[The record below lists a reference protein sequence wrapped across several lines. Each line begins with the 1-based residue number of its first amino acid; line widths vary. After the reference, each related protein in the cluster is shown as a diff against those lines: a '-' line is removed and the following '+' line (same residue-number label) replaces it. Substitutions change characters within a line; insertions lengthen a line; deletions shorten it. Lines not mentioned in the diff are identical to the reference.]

1 MTDTDARTTLF
12 RKCEWIV
19 AWDEESGSH
28 VYLRDADFAIRGREI
43 LQVGGSFAGPVDAEV
58 DASRMLIMPGFVNI
72 HSHPGHEPGWKGML
86 EELGSPRLGQSSLYE
101 FMPVFQIGPE
111 YTRPALRV
119 AASELLKSGVTTI
132 CDLGRP
138 RDTWAD
144 EWAETGIR
152 AVLWGMFRSGP
163 WKTRN
168 GHSVEYD
175 LDPATGDRLLR
186 EAVAIADAASRHPSG
201 RISGY
206 FGPAQIDTCTEG
218 QIRDALDAA
227 RERHQPIQIHAAQS
241 IVEFQEIM
249 RRYGCTPVEWLDR
262 IGALGPDTIIGH
274 CIFLNDHPWLHW
286 PHANDFERLR
296 DSGAQVAHCP
306 VVFARRGIAL
316 NTLSRYMKAGIRCG
330 IGTDSFPHNMLD
342 ELRMACYAGRII
354 AGSFTA
360 STTRDAFMAGDGR
373 WSRHDP
379 SPGSR
384 PPGSRLQGRLL
395 RRRHDEPLHA
405 ARLRADP
412 QPRLLGE
419 RPGDPGRLRRRAA
432 GRARRRGAGLRHR
445 GGSRDAAPGPGRGRR
460 GGAAAR
466 LGRPRPRRAEPAR
479 LPHPRVR
486 PCPGGGARSL
496 RGLRTAPLGPDR
508 RGRRRRAP

>member
-1 MTDTDARTTLF
+1 MISVVAKTTLF
-12 RKCEWIV
+12 RNCDWIV
-19 AWDEESGSH
+19 AWDEAARSH
-28 VYLRDADFAIRGREI
+28 VYLRNKDFVIRGSDIVHIGEGYSDPI
-43 LQVGGSFAGPVDAEV
+43 DAEV
-58 DASRMLIMPGFVNI
+58 DASRMMIIPGFVDI

-144 EWAETGIR
+144 EYAETGIR

-163 WKTRN
+163 WKTTN
-168 GHSVEYD
+168 GHSVEYN
-175 LDPATGDRLLR
+175 LDPATGDRLLL
-186 EAVAIADAASRHPSG
+186 EAIEIADAASKHPSG
-201 RISGY
+201 RITG
-206 FGPAQIDTCTEG
+206 FIGPAQIDTCTEG

-227 RERHQPIQIHAAQS
+227 RERNQPIQIHAAQS

-249 RRYGCTPVEWLDR
+249 RRYGCTPIEWLDR

-316 NTLSRYMKAGIRCG
+316 NTLSRYVNAGIRCG

-360 STTRDAFMAGDGR
+360 STTRDAFMAATAVGADMIRRPDLGRLAPGCKADFSVVDMSDPYMQPDYEPIRSLVYSANDRAIKDVYVDGR
-373 WSRHDP
+373 QVVRDGEVLDFDISEDIEM
-379 SPGSR
+379 
-384 PPGSRLQGRLL
+384 L
-395 RRRHDEPLHA
+395 RRGQAEAIA
-405 ARLRADP
+405 AAP
-412 QPRLLGE
+412 QR
-419 RPGDPGRLRRRAA
+419 DWA
-432 GRARRRGAGLRHR
+432 GRTLEQL
-445 GGSRDAAPGPGRGRR
+445 S
-460 GGAAAR
+460 
-466 LGRPRPRRAEPAR
+466 
-479 LPHPRVR
+479 PRVFPIR
-486 PCPGGGARSL
+486 N
-496 RGLRTAPLGPDR
+496 
-508 RGRRRRAP
+508 